1 MKSTAERIAAIT
13 ARRNPE
19 VIEETVIGQFDLSD
33 AAPEAVKVTTMTE
46 TAIQETKVETTV
58 KKPRKPRV
66 KKQPEA

>member
-1 MKSTAERIAAIT
+1 MKTTAERSAAIT

-19 VIEETVIGQFDLSD
+19 VIEETVVGQFDLS
-33 AAPEAVKVTTMTE
+33 ATAPEAVKVTVTE